1 MYNLSEILH
10 ETEVCTHG
18 VSESSQL
25 TKFRDESDFV
35 SCSPVFVNQQ
45 RLIWLIDALIVSS
58 LVVLTVAC
66 LSALFVETCLRTLG
80 KVNTVDLVCLLI
92 VFCNNSRT
100 GESLLSGKGGV
111 GKSTIAVNLA
121 ITLKNLKY
129 NVGILDADIYGPS
142 IPKMM
147 GILEKPKSEDGVNL
161 IPIKKFN
168 IQCMSIG
175 FMVSEE
181 TPMIWR
187 GPMVASTI
195 KTFTGKVL
203 WENIDFLIIDMPPGT
218 GDALLTFSQEIDID
232 GAVIITTPQDIAIID
247 VKRGIEMFKKTNVK
261 ILGIVENMTSFTSD
275 DGIEHFI
282 FGKDGEKNI
291 ASKFNV

>member
-1 MYNLSEILH
+1 MTEKEANLSKSFMDQISPK
-10 ETEVCTHG
+10 TQFKKNKING
-18 VSESSQL
+18 V
-25 TKFRDESDFV
+25 KKIIAV
-35 SCSPVFVNQQ
+35 S
-45 RLIWLIDALIVSS
+45 
-58 LVVLTVAC
+58 
-66 LSALFVETCLRTLG
+66 
-80 KVNTVDLVCLLI
+80 
-92 VFCNNSRT
+92 
-100 GESLLSGKGGV
+100 SGKGGV
-111 GKSTIAVNLA
+111 GKSTVAVNLA

-147 GILEKPKSEDGVNL
+147 GISEKPKSDDGINL
-161 IPIKKFN
+161 IPIKKFD

-175 FMVSEE
+175 FMISEE

-195 KTFTGKVL
+195 KTFISKVL
-203 WENIDFLIIDMPPGT
+203 WDNVDFLIIDMPPGT

-261 ILGIVENMTSFTSD
+261 ILGIIENMTSFTSD
-275 DGIEHFI
+275 DGVEHFI
-282 FGKDGEKNI
+282 FGKDGGKNI
-291 ASKFNV
+291 ANKFNIELLGQIPININLRKNSDEGSPFVDQFKDDKVSKLFLEIANKITKIIK